1 MLVSLSIFKLLHVII
16 ESLVMRKEN
25 NMPTTK
31 GWIAENIRDGQ
42 NIDDATYQ
50 SIADF
55 CVIWALFEGTE
66 LHGIEV
72 AVDELKN
79 VAIRVS
85 PNLQNVQGILD
96 YWKNR
101 YVEEGQ
107 TNNRFEHLHLNH
119 APHRNLVSKVL
130 TEADTNQVNVVHA
143 LLLITYRLRNNL
155 FHGVKDITRIRD
167 QIINL
172 NNASEFL
179 KNILLASGRY
189 VFINH
194 A

>member
-1 MLVSLSIFKLLHVII
+1 
-16 ESLVMRKEN
+16 
-25 NMPTTK
+25 MPTTK
-31 GWIAENIRDGQ
+31 DWISENIRDGN

-55 CVIWALFEGTE
+55 CVMWALFEGTE

-72 AVDELKN
+72 AVDELEN
-79 VAIRVS
+79 VANRIAAS
-85 PNLQNVQGILD
+85 LQNIQGILD

-101 YVEEGQ
+101 YIEEGQ
-107 TNNRFEHLHLNH
+107 INNRFWQLHLNH
-119 APHRNLVSKVL
+119 VPHRNLVIKVL
-130 TEADTNQVNVVHA
+130 TEADTNQVNIVHA

-155 FHGVKDITRIRD
+155 FHGVKDITRIRY
-167 QIINL
+167 QTENL

-179 KNILLASGRY
+179 KNALLASGRY